1 MSQDQSKGYIA
12 FALLEGS
19 RAQVLKRFPSRFA
32 VVRCDH
38 ITYLYGVPG
47 DSELPSAAAVVAH
60 AYVCEPGLEALV
72 VAVNGSTRRRDGSI
86 YHVTLSRDEG
96 RSSVESNALVANED
110 LWQPL
115 EPFALETRAVWR
127 KI

>member
-12 FALLEGS
+12 FELLEGS
-19 RAQVLKRFPSRFA
+19 REQVLKRFPSRFA
-32 VVRCDH
+32 VVRADH

-47 DSELPSAAAVVAH
+47 DTELPATAAVVAH

-72 VAVNGSTRRRDGSI
+72 VAVNGSTRRSDGSC

-96 RSSVESNALVANED
+96 RSSVESNALVAKDN
-110 LWQPL
+110 LWQPV
-115 EPFALETRAVWR
+115 EAFALETRPVWR
-127 KI
+127 KV